1 MLFRSSPPDSQSLV
15 RMPAKGG
22 HLDLTDEQIKQIAEE
37 VIEHAVAY
45 KPEQIAKSKDT
56 SKKGFFT
63 KRFGPVVS
71 TAIETNSTGIAYIVP
86 RAHLVPLGPDRRA
99 VMVFDSETLSYSFA
113 WMNPQSLETNG
124 MPFGGAH
131 GSAAVTKYDH
141 NLFQTGIRPGWAKA
155 AQSKDSQP
163 FVILPVMGDPATGIT
178 PLVAKVF
185 KLEDPRAQP
194 YKSFPPM
201 GALPKDWAHFK
212 GHYVHDG
219 RVIFSYSVGKGN
231 VLDMPGYVSGQGF
244 EAFTRTLE
252 TDLPED
258 SWVVLAEGDSAQKLA
273 ATWSLNWQGNKCNFL
288 VTDGPVHEIGRAHV

>member
-1 MLFRSSPPDSQSLV
+1 MIRTILGLCFLSFSLQLLAVTKPSDLVTQRCAPCHGPDLNGVGGVFPSLLTSKVVNEGGLDAVVNFIVNGSPPDSQALV
-15 RMPAKGG
+15 KMPAKGG

-45 KPEQIAKSKDT
+45 KPEQVAKPKPA

-113 WMNPQSLETNG
+113 WMNPQSLETKG

-131 GSAAVTKYDH
+131 GSAAVTKYEH

-155 AQSKDSQP
+155 AKSKDSQP
-163 FVILPVMGDPATGIT
+163 FVGLPVMGDPATGIT
-178 PLVAKVF
+178 PLKAKV
-185 KLEDPRAQP
+185 LSWRIPDPSP
-194 YKSFPPM
+194 TNPF
-201 GALPKDWAHFK
+201 LPWGLSPKT
-212 GHYVHDG
+212 GH
-219 RVIFSYSVGKGN
+219 
-231 VLDMPGYVSGQGF
+231 
-244 EAFTRTLE
+244 TLRDIMS
-252 TDLPED
+252 TM
-258 SWVVLAEGDSAQKLA
+258 AG
-273 ATWSLNWQGNKCNFL
+273 
-288 VTDGPVHEIGRAHV
+288 